1 VLGIDGIDPGLAE
14 QFMQQ
19 GDLPHL
25 AALRQQGSYSRLATS
40 NPPQSPVAWC
50 DIGTGT
56 DSGAHGIFD
65 FIQRNPKNYLPDLA
79 ILQPG
84 RKNGS
89 CTGKI
94 LFNPPCK
101 AKFFWEYTAEAGI
114 PSYAIRWPMTF
125 PPAAGNST
133 LLSGLGVPDIR
144 GDLGRYTCF
153 STRPQDTSSAGE
165 DKVVCLHFNDA
176 TAIADISGP
185 LNAQG
190 REATIPFK
198 ISTSNKTAV
207 SIAVAQQTFSLEPG
221 EWSGWIELEFP
232 AGGSRS
238 ISAAARFY
246 LVSIEPQ
253 ITLYL
258 SPLQINPVNP
268 CFPLSSPAGFSRELV
283 DAIGGPYYTQG
294 IPEDTKP
301 LTEGVIED
309 DAFIEMCEH
318 IMAEREQMLRYC
330 LGKFTEGVFS
340 FVIDTTDRIQHI
352 FWRFEDTNHPLYDKA
367 GAQKYGG
374 IIRDYYKRADRII
387 GEIMRGHVDE
397 NTLLLVLSDH
407 GFTTFRKGVNLNR
420 WLIENSYMTLRE
432 EPDPEDKEG
441 GSLFKHVDWRR
452 TSAYALGFSSIYL
465 NLKGREGNGIV
476 QTGSEA
482 EALTKK
488 IARDLQSFKDPSS
501 SDRVIKQ
508 VYAADTLYAGEYR
521 AAAPDLVVGFNAGY
535 RMSWQTAIG
544 GAPRSLLEPN
554 RKQWSGDH
562 IVDPSVVPGVIFC
575 NRKIQK
581 KDPKS
586 LDIAPTVLAAIGITP
601 PQEIKGTS
609 LLFFKTQYRVCAD
622 NKNSLQRKAKTGDIT

>member
-1 VLGIDGIDPGLAE
+1 MYKRIIVLGIDGIDPGLAE

-25 AALRQQGSYSRLATS
+25 SALRQQGSYSRLATS

-56 DSGAHGIFD
+56 DSGTHGIFD

-79 ILQPG
+79 ILKPG
-84 RKNGS
+84 RTNVPATNK
-89 CTGKI
+89 TV
-94 LFNPPCK
+94 FEAPCR
-101 AKFFWEYTAEAGI
+101 ARFFWEYTAAAGI

-125 PPAAGNST
+125 PPAAGDST
-133 LLSGLGVPDIR
+133 VLSGLGVPDIK

-165 DKVVCLHFNDA
+165 DKVVRLFFNGA
-176 TAIADISGP
+176 TAVTEISGP
-185 LNAQG
+185 NKEQG

-198 ISTSNKTAV
+198 ISTSDKTAV
-207 SIAVAQQTFSLEPG
+207 SITVAQQTFSLQPG
-221 EWSGWIELEFP
+221 EWSRWIELAFP
-232 AGGSRS
+232 VRNSRT

-246 LVSIEPQ
+246 LVSIEPH

-258 SPLQINPVNP
+258 SPLQINPINP
-268 CFPLSSPAGFSRELV
+268 CFSISAPEGFSLELA

-294 IPEDTKP
+294 IPEDTRP
-301 LTEGVIED
+301 LTEGVISD

-318 IMAEREQMLRYC
+318 IMAEREQMLRHC

-352 FWRFEDTNHPLYDKA
+352 FWRFEDTNHPLYDKK

-407 GFTTFRKGVNLNR
+407 GFTSFRKGANLNR
-420 WLIENSYMTLRE
+420 WLVENGYMKLRE

-441 GSLFKHVDWRR
+441 GALFRHVDWQR
-452 TSAYALGFSSIYL
+452 TGAYALGFSSIYL
-465 NLKGREGNGIV
+465 NLKGREGSGIV
-476 QTGSEA
+476 QPGSGA
-482 EALTKK
+482 EALAQK
-488 IARDLQSFKDPSS
+488 IARDLQSFADPAT

-508 VYAADTLYAGEYR
+508 VYAADALYTGKYR
-521 AAAPDLVVGFNAGY
+521 AAAPDLVIGFNAGY
-535 RMSWQTAIG
+535 RMSWQAAIG
-544 GAPRSLLEPN
+544 GAPQKLLDTN
-554 RKQWSGDH
+554 RKKWSGDH
-562 IVDPSVVPGVIFC
+562 IVDPSLVPGVLFC
-575 NRKIQK
+575 NRKISK
-581 KDPKS
+581 ESSRS
-586 LDIAPTVLAAIGITP
+586 LDIAPTVLQAAGQSLP
-601 PQEIKGTS
+601 REIKGRP
-609 LLFFKTQYRVCAD
+609 LL
-622 NKNSLQRKAKTGDIT
+622 

>member
-1 VLGIDGIDPGLAE
+1 MYKRIIVLGIDGIDPGLAE

-25 AALRQQGSYSRLATS
+25 SALRQRGSYSRLATS

-56 DSGAHGIFD
+56 DSGTHGIFD
-65 FIQRNPKNYLPDLA
+65 FIQRNPKNYLPDLS
-79 ILQPG
+79 ILKV
-84 RKNGS
+84 RRAN
-89 CTGKI
+89 
-94 LFNPPCK
+94 NPAAGETVFEAPCR
-101 AKFFWEYTAEAGI
+101 ARFFWEYTAAAGI

-133 LLSGLGVPDIR
+133 LLSGLGVPDIK

-153 STRPQDTSSAGE
+153 STKPQDTASAGE
-165 DKVVCLHFNDA
+165 DRVVRLLFNGA
-176 TAIADISGP
+176 TAEAEISGP
-185 LNAQG
+185 HNAQE
-190 REATIPFK
+190 RETAIPFT

-207 SIAVAQQTFSLEPG
+207 SITIGQQTFSLQPG

-232 AGGSRS
+232 ASASRS
-238 ISAAARFY
+238 ISAAAKFY

-268 CFPLSSPAGFSRELV
+268 YFPLSSPAGFSRELA

-301 LTEGVIED
+301 LTEGVIGD
-309 DAFIEMCEH
+309 DAFIELCEH
-318 IMAEREQMLRYC
+318 IMAEREQMLRHC
-330 LGKFTEGVFS
+330 LGKFTDGVFS

-352 FWRFEDTNHPLYDKA
+352 FWRFLDTRHPLYEKK

-374 IIRDYYKRADRII
+374 IIRDYYKRADKII
-387 GEIMRGHVDE
+387 GEIVRGHVDDK
-397 NTLLLVLSDH
+397 TLLLVLSDH

-420 WLIENSYMTLRE
+420 WLIENNYMTLRE
-432 EPDPEDKEG
+432 EPDPDDKEG

-465 NLKGREGNGIV
+465 NLKGREASGMV
-476 QTGSEA
+476 QPGSEA
-482 EALTKK
+482 EELAQK
-488 IARDLQSFKDPSS
+488 IARDLLSLKDPSS
-501 SDRVIKQ
+501 PDSVIKQ
-508 VYAADTLYAGEYR
+508 VYAANALYTGEYR
-521 AAAPDLVVGFNAGY
+521 AEAPDLVVGFNAGY

-562 IVDPSVVPGVIFC
+562 IVDPSVVPGVLFC
-575 NRKIQK
+575 NRKISAESSR
-581 KDPKS
+581 S
-586 LDIAPTVLAAIGITP
+586 LDIAPTVLTAMGISP
-601 PQEIKGTS
+601 PAEIKGKSS
-609 LLFFKTQYRVCAD
+609 LF
-622 NKNSLQRKAKTGDIT
+622 

>member
-1 VLGIDGIDPGLAE
+1 MYKRIIVLGIDGIDPRLAE

-25 AALRQQGSYSRLATS
+25 SALRQQGSYSRLATS

-65 FIQRNPKNYLPDLA
+65 FIQRNPKNYLPDLS
-79 ILQPG
+79 ILQPD
-84 RKNGS
+84 RKNGF
-89 CTGKI
+89 CAGKTV
-94 LFNPPCK
+94 FNPPCK
-101 AKFFWEYTAEAGI
+101 AKFFWEYTAAAGI

-125 PPAAGNST
+125 PPAAGSST
-133 LLSGLGVPDIR
+133 VLAGLGVPDIK
-144 GDLGRYTCF
+144 GELGRFTCF

-165 DKVVCLHFNDA
+165 DKVVCLLFNGA
-176 TAIADISGP
+176 TATTEISGP
-185 LNAQG
+185 YNEQG
-190 REATIPFK
+190 REAATPFK
-198 ISTSNKTAV
+198 ISTSDKPAV
-207 SIAVAQQTFSLEPG
+207 TITVAQQTFSLRTG
-221 EWSGWIELEFP
+221 EWSDWITLEFP
-232 AGGSRS
+232 VNGVKK

-246 LVSIEPQ
+246 LISIEPH

-258 SPLQINPVNP
+258 SPLQINPVKP
-268 CFPLSSPAGFSRELV
+268 CFSISSPEGFSRELA
-283 DAIGGPYYTQG
+283 DIIGGPYYTQG

-301 LTEGVIED
+301 LTEGVISD
-309 DAFIEMCEH
+309 DAFIEMCDY
-318 IMAEREQMLRYC
+318 IMGERERMLRHC

-407 GFTTFRKGVNLNR
+407 GFTSFRKGVNINR
-420 WLIENSYMTLRE
+420 WLIKNGYMKLRE

-441 GSLFKHVDWRR
+441 GALFRHVDWQR
-452 TSAYALGFSSIYL
+452 TGAYALGFSSIYL
-465 NLKGREGNGIV
+465 NIKGREGSGLL
-476 QTGSEA
+476 QPGSEA
-482 EALTKK
+482 EALAKK
-488 IARDLQSFKDPSS
+488 IAHDLQAFTDPAS

-508 VYAADTLYAGEYR
+508 VYAADALYTGQYR
-521 AAAPDLVVGFNAGY
+521 TAAPDLVIGFNAGY

-544 GAPRSLLEPN
+544 GTPKALLEPN
-554 RKQWSGDH
+554 LKKWSGDH
-562 IVDPSVVPGVIFC
+562 IVDPELVPGIFFS
-575 NRKIQK
+575 NHKIK
-581 KDPKS
+581 TAAPEG
-586 LDIAPTVLAAIGITP
+586 LDIAPTVLTALGISP
-601 PQEIKGTS
+601 PQEITGKS
-609 LLFFKTQYRVCAD
+609 LL
-622 NKNSLQRKAKTGDIT
+622 